1 MSIKAK
7 QDKAVRESL
16 QEIFGTGSRL
26 SDDEVKAA
34 IMIGQNMTR
43 GQGGR
48 QQKADLDIMTIVTN
62 PRLLDHII
70 DHGDL
75 EISRQEL
82 RDDMIDFLMER
93 LSKIKRMS
101 V

>member
-1 MSIKAK
+1 MSNKAK

-16 QEIFGTGSRL
+16 QEIFGGGSRL

-34 IMIGQNMTR
+34 IMIGQNLTR

-48 QQKADLDIMTIVTN
+48 KQKADLDIITIVSN
-62 PRLLDHII
+62 PRALDHVI
-70 DHGDL
+70 DHGDMT
-75 EISRQEL
+75 ISRQEL
-82 RDDMIDFLMER
+82 RDDMIDYLIDR
-93 LSKIKRMS
+93 LNKIKRMP